1 MDENTYSSVVV
12 PAMMQKLPENFRLT
26 ITRGEEFLTWSMEKM
41 LEAFL
46 KELDL
51 REDHFY
57 AVNPS
62 KIGIENRLKGGTVNA
77 LHTKQDNANCAFCLG
92 KHAHENC
99 HRIKDIKERKSI

>member
-1 MDENTYSSVVV
+1 M
-12 PAMMQKLPENFRLT
+12 
-26 ITRGEEFLTWSMEKM
+26 WSMEM

-62 KIGIENRLKGGTVNA
+62 KIGKRIAWRVEPRMLCIPNRTMRTVP
-77 LHTKQDNANCAFCLG
+77 LVWANMPTRTVIGFKTQRNVG
-92 KHAHENC
+92 VF
-99 HRIKDIKERKSI
+99 

>member
-1 MDENTYSSVVV
+1 MDKNTYSSVVV
-12 PAMMQKLPENFRLT
+12 AASMQKLPENFRLM
-26 ITRGEEFLTWSMEKM
+26 ITRGEEFLMWSMEKM

-62 KIGIENRLKGGTVNA
+62 RIGKENRLKGGTAMLCIPNR
-77 LHTKQDNANCAFCLG
+77 TN
-92 KHAHENC
+92 
-99 HRIKDIKERKSI
+99 

>member
-26 ITRGEEFLTWSMEKM
+26 ISRGEEFLTWSMEKM
-41 LEAFL
+41 SEAFL

-62 KIGIENRLKGGTVNA
+62 KIGKRIAWRVEPRMLCIPNRTMRTVP
-77 LHTKQDNANCAFCLG
+77 LVWANMPTRTVIGFKTQRNVG
-92 KHAHENC
+92 VF
-99 HRIKDIKERKSI
+99 